1 MFILDISE
9 ICAKSQYELL
19 DEDDKMMLA
28 HIQAKAMAKQREKY
42 LSKHPYSIYEGKDG
56 RVSTYLPMG
65 DGKRRKVVKKTQK
78 EVEDIVIGFWKDK
91 ENTPTIRC
99 LFEKWNNE
107 RLLDEQ
113 ISRRSYDRYNQVF
126 KRHFQEVDGK
136 KIDGV
141 TVESVIGFVKSEKR
155 DKHLNK
161 KAFNLLKTTVIG
173 IIETADDAGKLP
185 FDYLRLHLELQKTI
199 KKMKFPHVYYDD
211 EDQVFSQDEYDRIT
225 TYLKENPDPKNTAL
239 LLMFVTGMRVG
250 ELVALKHSAILE
262 NSIRICRSETRY
274 QKEDGSGYI
283 YEVQE
288 HPKTKSGFR
297 EIVLPKQYSFLLSK
311 LRVLNPFGEWLFV
324 NDKGERLTVNSMS
337 RRLDTVCRKLGIN
350 PKSPH
355 KARKTVGTMYFDAK
369 LDNKTILDQMGWSSE
384 AVGETHYHM
393 NRKSNEQ
400 KISMVS
406 AVFEN

>member
-1 MFILDISE
+1 MEFLANNDTID
-9 ICAKSQYELL
+9 
-19 DEDDKMMLA
+19 LA
-28 HIQAKAMAKQREKY
+28 HIQTELMETKKRKKY
-42 LSKHPYSIYEGKDG
+42 LDMHKYSINKGKDG
-56 RVSTYLPMG
+56 RFFTYLPLG
-65 DGKRRKVVKKTQK
+65 DGKRRKAVKKTQK
-78 EVEDIVIGFWKDK
+78 EVEDIVVAFWKDK
-91 ENTPTIRC
+91 ENAPTIKH
-99 LFEKWNNE
+99 LFDEWNNE

-126 KRHFQEVDGK
+126 KRHFQDVAEK

-141 TVESVIGFVKSEKR
+141 TIESAINFVKTEKR
-155 DKHLNK
+155 DKRLNK
-161 KAFNLLKTTVIG
+161 KAFNLLKTAVIG
-173 IIETADDAGKLP
+173 IIETADDSGKLP
-185 FDYLRLHLELQKTI
+185 FDYLRFHLELQKAV
-199 KKMKFPHVYYDD
+199 KKMKFKAVYYDD

-225 TYLKENPDPKNTAL
+225 TYLKDNPDPKNTAL

-250 ELVALKHSAILE
+250 ELVALKHSAVLE

-274 QKEDGSGYI
+274 QKTDGSGYI

-297 EIVLPKQYSFLLSK
+297 EIVLPEQYAFLLGK
-311 LRVLNPFGEWLFV
+311 LRILNPFGEWLFV

-337 RRLDTVCRKLGIN
+337 RRLNTICKKLGIS

-406 AVFEN
+406 AVFGD